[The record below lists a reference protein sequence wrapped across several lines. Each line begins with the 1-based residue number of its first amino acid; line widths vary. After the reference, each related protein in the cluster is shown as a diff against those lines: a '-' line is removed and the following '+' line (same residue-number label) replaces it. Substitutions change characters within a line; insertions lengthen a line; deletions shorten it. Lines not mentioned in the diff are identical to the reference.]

1 VRKTFDLSG
10 SRPKCAA
17 RVDGL
22 VIRKY
27 GGSSL
32 ATPDL
37 VRRVAGELATLA
49 AAGKPIVVVV
59 SAMGDTTDQLVALA
73 EQFADDPD
81 PRELDQMMATGEQI
95 SAAVLA
101 LALARH
107 GIKAVSMSGDQAGIV
122 VGGAPGAGVI
132 ERVDP
137 SRIIERT
144 RDSQV
149 VVVAGFQGRDVEG
162 ELLTL
167 GRGGS
172 DTTAVA
178 LAAALDNPDCEIC
191 TDVHGVR
198 TADPR
203 LVPDTRPVP
212 AISYRA
218 MVELAYYGARVLH
231 PRSVQLAGRCAVA
244 VRVIHA
250 SRTGPVT
257 TVGAMQPM
265 EFGPEVIGIAHER
278 DVRLVRIMSPGLP
291 PGKSVRALA
300 RLAVRGLRPD
310 VLSSPD
316 PDELCFTVRGT
327 APLAGLLSELAWDL
341 SARWEVRNDLGSV
354 SVVGTGL
361 LDEPGCL
368 AELLRVVGELG
379 VTVPAMAASP
389 SRLTAVIP
397 VDHLDTAVQA
407 LHDAF
412 GLGLSAGARP

>member
-1 VRKTFDLSG
+1 VRKSFDLSG
-10 SRPKCAA
+10 SPPKSAA
-17 RVDGL
+17 RADRL

-49 AAGKPIVVVV
+49 AAGKRIVVVV

-73 EQFADDPD
+73 EQFADQPD

-107 GIKAVSMSGDQAGIV
+107 GIKAVSLSGDQAGIV
-122 VGGAPGAGVI
+122 VGGVPGAAVI
-132 ERVDP
+132 ERIDP

-149 VVVAGFQGRDVEG
+149 VVVAGFQGRDAEG

-231 PRSVQLAGRCAVA
+231 PRSVQLAGRRGVA

-250 SRTGPVT
+250 SRTGPAT
-257 TVGAMQPM
+257 TVGAKQSL
-265 EFGPEVIGIAHER
+265 ECGPEVIGIAHER

-300 RLAVRGLRPD
+300 RLAGRGLRPD

-316 PDELCFTVRGT
+316 PDDLWFTVRGT
-327 APLAGLLSELAWDL
+327 APLAGSLSELAWEL
-341 SARWEVRNDLGSV
+341 SARWEVHSNLGSV
-354 SVVGTGL
+354 SVWAPVYSMNPAVWPNCCASWASSASLCRRWPL
-361 LDEPGCL
+361 LHRG
-368 AELLRVVGELG
+368 
-379 VTVPAMAASP
+379 
-389 SRLTAVIP
+389 SRP
-397 VDHLDTAVQA
+397 
-407 LHDAF
+407 
-412 GLGLSAGARP
+412 